1 MLYFSELKGKR
12 VVTENGVTLGKLD
25 DLIFLTENQPTVTKL
40 VVSGHAEA
48 PYLIPTNFLK
58 RLNTTICVSDS
69 FAIEPLS
76 ENEMYVS
83 KNVLDQQ
90 IIDIKGN
97 KVVRVN
103 DVAIQD
109 IPAQID
115 KPPQMVIAGVDI
127 GIVGILRWFGAD
139 ETFGRLL
146 RLMGKTV
153 TSQFLSW
160 ADVQPLQLVR
170 GQVVLKKEEKKLAK
184 LRPEDLAD
192 HLETMSMRGVTRML
206 DLMDENL
213 ASSVV
218 ENLNITYQQN
228 LFKQFAPDRSAKLIE
243 HMDADEAVDILL
255 SLTDKRRL
263 NIMSVLSPMKQAE
276 INELMALSSTPIG
289 GLITKKFFAANPNET
304 AGTIRNRIR
313 KETNLSDNILYV
325 YGVNGNRQ
333 LVGVAN
339 LHELLVQASDTPL
352 YRFMNTSL
360 IVLHLTTPMKIAAR
374 RMFKYKLEALPVIDD
389 NKHILGIV
397 LLDDLGDW
405 ILSQV

>member
-40 VVSGHAEA
+40 VVVGRAEA
-48 PYLIPTNFLK
+48 PYLIPIKFLT
-58 RLNTTICVSDS
+58 RLNTTITVSDS
-69 FAIEPLS
+69 FTIEPLS
-76 ENEMYVS
+76 ENEMYVN

-109 IPAQID
+109 
-115 KPPQMVIAGVDI
+115 KPVLVIAGVDI

-170 GQVVLKKEEKKLAK
+170 GRVVLKTEEKKLAK

-206 DLMDENL
+206 DLMDEKL
-213 ASSVV
+213 AASVV

-228 LFKQFAPDRSAKLIE
+228 LFKQFAPERSAKLIE

-255 SLTDKRRL
+255 SLTEKRRL
-263 NIMSVLSPMKQAE
+263 NIMSVLSPMKQSE

-289 GLITKKFFAANPNET
+289 GLITKKYFTANPNET
-304 AGTIRNRIR
+304 AATIRTRIR
-313 KETNLSDNILYV
+313 KETDPSDNILYI
-325 YGVNGNRQ
+325 YAINGNRQ

-339 LHELLVQASDTPL
+339 LHELLMQASDTPL
-352 YRFMNTSL
+352 YRFMNASL

-374 RMFKYKLEALPVIDD
+374 RMFKYQLEALPVIDD

-405 ILSQV
+405 ILSKV